1 MSDAI
6 QKYQLTDKDVS
17 TLVQVGVIPQGTP
30 ESAISMYAKFCAESN
45 LSPFKKQV
53 HLVKRWTKD
62 GDRYTIQT
70 GIDGY
75 RAIANRTGQYA
86 GNDDYRFDEGLTEFE
101 AIKNKRNP
109 PTTATATVYRIVSG
123 VRCPFSSTAR
133 WDEYVQ
139 TGKNGVSPMWAK
151 MPYLMLGKCAEALA
165 LRKAF
170 PEEIGGVY
178 TDEEMAQAEVTEIP
192 KQPAQSGLVKEEP
205 KKTGQVQDAV
215 VIETKKKESKKVV
228 PVGDSFEPVESSA
241 FIDSKSKIK
250 GATTVQG
257 LMDAWQ
263 YANALKRDGLITE
276 DELKQLETIK
286 NTQKG
291 KVQ

>member
-1 MSDAI
+1 MSETAVQQYKLSNGDI
-6 QKYQLTDKDVS
+6 D
-17 TLVQVGVIPQGTP
+17 TLVQVGVIPKDTP
-30 ESAISMYAKFCAESN
+30 ASAISMYAKFCAESN

-86 GNDDYRFDEGLTEFE
+86 GNDDYRFDEGLTEYE
-101 AIKNKRNP
+101 AVKNKRNP

-139 TGKNGVSPMWAK
+139 QGKNGVSPMWAK

-178 TDEEMAQAEVTEIP
+178 TDEEMQQAEVVEIP
-192 KQPAQSGLVKEEP
+192 KQPAQSGKVQQEP
-205 KKTGQVQDAV
+205 IQDAV
-215 VIETKKKESKKVV
+215 VVEKK
-228 PVGDSFEPVESSA
+228 PVDDDS
-241 FIDSKSKIK
+241 
-250 GATTVQG
+250 
-257 LMDAWQ
+257 
-263 YANALKRDGLITE
+263 
-276 DELKQLETIK
+276 ELKVKAIK
-286 NTQKG
+286 AIHNAKDIKTLDKIEAQAHKYHTEG
-291 KVQ
+291 KITTKTFDEIGVELTTKQFELSPLGEK

>member
-1 MSDAI
+1 MAETAI
-6 QKYQLTDKDVS
+6 QQYKLSNTDID
-17 TLVQVGVIPQGTP
+17 TLVQVGVIPKDTP
-30 ESAISMYAKFCAESN
+30 ASAISMYSKFCAESN

-86 GNDDYRFDEGLTEFE
+86 GNDDYRFDEGLTEYE
-101 AIKNKRNP
+101 AVKNKRNP

-139 TGKNGVSPMWAK
+139 QGKNGVSPMWSK

-178 TDEEMAQAEVTEIP
+178 TDEEMQQADVVQVEKQPMQSGKAPVEVQEAVVVKPDFGEETEKRSKALTAISKATSQSTLDKITAQAEKYYTEGVI
-192 KQPAQSGLVKEEP
+192 GEEVY
-205 KKTGQVQDAV
+205 GE
-215 VIETKKKESKKVV
+215 INNEITKKSLELT
-228 PVGDSFEPVESSA
+228 P
-241 FIDSKSKIK
+241 K
-250 GATTVQG
+250 GE
-257 LMDAWQ
+257 
-263 YANALKRDGLITE
+263 K
-276 DELKQLETIK
+276 
-286 NTQKG
+286 
-291 KVQ
+291 

>member
-1 MSDAI
+1 MSEAI
-6 QKYQLTDKDVS
+6 TKYQLTKNDVQ
-17 TLVQVGVIPQGTP
+17 TLIQVGVIPNGTP
-30 ESAISMYAKFCAESN
+30 DSAISMYAKFCAESN

-86 GNDDYRFDEGLTEFE
+86 GNDDYRFDEGLTEYE

-109 PTTATATVYRIVSG
+109 PTTATATVYRIVGG

-139 TGKNGVSPMWAK
+139 TGKNGVQPMWAK

-178 TDEEMAQAEVTEIP
+178 TDEEMAQADVVEIP
-192 KQPAQSGLVKEEP
+192 KQPMQSGVAPKEETA
-205 KKTGQVQDAV
+205 KEIVQEAV
-215 VIETKKKESKKVV
+215 VVEEKKENKRSDWYYTLRDGIMTAETIEALDV
-228 PVGDSFEPVESSA
+228 
-241 FIDSKSKIK
+241 
-250 GATTVQG
+250 VQG
-257 LMDAWQ
+257 SIIQ
-263 YANALKRDGLITE
+263 HKG
-276 DELKQLETIK
+276 ELSQSELADLRTAYKKQNNKIVE
-286 NTQKG
+286 KG
-291 KVQ
+291 GK